1 MMPWGR
7 ANRNIQYGSHMALF
21 EEDEDDDKD
30 VKLDAWMWLTIAF
43 GTIVTAVATFFVVR
57 AVANLF

>member
-1 MMPWGR
+1 MVL
-7 ANRNIQYGSHMALF
+7 NMALF

-30 VKLDAWMWLTIAF
+30 VKLDAWMWWVIAF
-43 GTIVTAVATFFVVR
+43 GGVASIVVTFFLVR

>member
-1 MMPWGR
+1 MV
-7 ANRNIQYGSHMALF
+7 RNMALF

-30 VKLDAWMWLTIAF
+30 VKLDAWMWWSIAF
-43 GTIVTAVATFFVVR
+43 GGLLSGVVTFFVVR